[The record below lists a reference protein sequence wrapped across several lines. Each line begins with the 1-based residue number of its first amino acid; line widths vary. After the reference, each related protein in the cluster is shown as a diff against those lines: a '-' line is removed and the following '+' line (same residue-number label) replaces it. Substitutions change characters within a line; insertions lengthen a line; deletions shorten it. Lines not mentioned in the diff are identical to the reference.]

1 MRNFILT
8 SGALLATA
16 STAMAQEAV
25 AVAEPLVDA
34 STVQPLATAVAAV
47 LGVLITVAIGFTAF
61 RYARKAMK

>member
-1 MRNFILT
+1 MRKFILS

-16 STAMAQEAV
+16 STALAQEAV

-34 STVQPLATAVAAV
+34 GTVQPLATAVAAV